1 MDGKGGVAR
10 EGTHRRDQGR
20 DAAGTRDRTCRRD
33 RGQDAAGTGHAGGT
47 GDRTHRRDRRQDMQ
61 QGQWMEL
68 RWVIY
73 KT

>member
-10 EGTHRRDQGR
+10 EGTRRRDQGR

-33 RGQDAAGTGHAGGT
+33 RGQDAAGTGHS
-47 GDRTHRRDRRQDMQ
+47 RDRGQDTQ
-61 QGQWMEL
+61 EGQGMEPC
-68 RWVIY
+68 WVIY